1 MIEPIYLSKE
11 ASCNLESLGF
21 NELSDRFYWR
31 NPNKHQ
37 EDIQI
42 TPVPVKSNGLLIA
55 APRRDIVEDFLLQ
68 VKGLHIS
75 VDCIGKENWR
85 PVIQK
90 VDSPKDIIV
99 DGPVPKVGGKGFDSR
114 QEAFEAAIKYI
125 KENLI

>member
-11 ASCNLESLGF
+11 ASSNIESLGF

-31 NPNKHQ
+31 NTNKHQ

-75 VDCIGKENWR
+75 VDCIGKENWI
-85 PVIQK
+85 PVIQE
-90 VDSPKDIIV
+90 VNGPKDFIIE
-99 DGPVPKVGGKGFDSR
+99 GPVSKIGGNGFDSR

-125 KENLI
+125 KVKPL